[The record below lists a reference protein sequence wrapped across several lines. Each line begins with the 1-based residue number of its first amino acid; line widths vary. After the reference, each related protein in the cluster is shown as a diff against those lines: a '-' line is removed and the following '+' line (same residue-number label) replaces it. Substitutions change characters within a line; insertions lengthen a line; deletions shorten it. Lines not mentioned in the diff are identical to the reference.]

1 MSAYNPYLEIVGP
14 QADMSIHA
22 FQAVG
27 GRMTLEKGGG
37 FFGAIIGIAAAV
49 FAPVAIPMI
58 AESFAVS
65 SVVAG
70 AMYGAGTAFLSSGG
84 DFKAAMAGGIL
95 GGVGGAFMPSA
106 GNSVA
111 DAMNAGAGA
120 AAAPE
125 YAVAGSTAGTA
136 GGTSAAANVG
146 GSVAQTGTSAV
157 GTPNNFSW
165 ETGAGNTLTGAS
177 ADSGMV
183 GSLDSSVG
191 SQTGITPSQ
200 DAALRGVTT
209 DGSQSLN
216 VWGQP
221 QSQQPN
227 NQYGTADGRPP
238 GSLASDVNAGL
249 KTSQNGLMTEAPQA
263 SWGDRFM
270 SGVKNSFSPEK
281 LGEAG
286 IKLGAQALGSAL
298 GPKTP
303 SLDDI
308 ANQYKSE
315 YGSNLAM
322 TQEKAGLLRGQGD
335 AYTSLAKNTDP
346 GYWGQMAYNS
356 AFNSGNAQETAALEE
371 ARHRGASPQEL
382 MSLQRKYRVNTSQN
396 AGSNQV
402 QGTLAGWGERD
413 KLMSGA
419 TAAYGGMP
427 TGVGGS
433 SAAGLQGVYNAG
445 NQAAQAT
452 GHAIESAFGV
462 YQDSSGKQ
470 TGAKQTVGTG
480 NNQKGTD
487 TPAYG

>member
-84 DFKAAMAGGIL
+84 DFKAALAGGIL
-95 GGVGGAFMPSA
+95 GGVGGSFM
-106 GNSVA
+106 GGESV
-111 DAMNAGAGA
+111 GA
-120 AAAPE
+120 AIPE
-125 YAVAGSTAGTA
+125 AGGGLGTATPATSAAGSTAGTA
-136 GGTSAAANVG
+136 GGTASAANVG
-146 GSVAQTGTSAV
+146 GSVGQAGVSTV

-165 ETGAGNTLTGAS
+165 ETGAGNTLTGAP
-177 ADSGMV
+177 ADSGIV
-183 GSLDSSVG
+183 GSLDSPVG
-191 SQTGITPSQ
+191 SQAGIT
-200 DAALRGVTT
+200 
-209 DGSQSLN
+209 
-216 VWGQP
+216 QP
-221 QSQQPN
+221 QQFN
-227 NQYGTADGRPP
+227 NQFGTADGRLP
-238 GSLASDVNAGL
+238 GSLASDLNAGL
-249 KTSQNGLMTEAPQA
+249 KTSANGLMTEAPQP
-263 SWGDRFM
+263 SLGERFAN
-270 SGVKNSFSPEK
+270 GVKNAFTPEK

-419 TAAYGGMP
+419 TTAYGGMP
-427 TGVGGS
+427 TGVGGA